1 LKKFLKTNNP
11 DNQNRNSKPCG
22 TFTTGQVPFMFRQPA
37 LTRVTGHTLRPGGLI
52 LTQRAVDFCGF
63 DPGDLVLD
71 AGSGYG
77 ATARYLFDTYGL
89 QVVGTDMD
97 VNKTIERS
105 NGDRATRHTGP
116 GARSF
121 DFVQSRIPAFPFKS
135 DRFDGIFC
143 ECVLSL
149 IPDKQACLEEF
160 YRMLKPNGQLVLTDL
175 FIPEKYRYNGLQT
188 DQPLSCL
195 DGALSI
201 VDLITAVEAAGFTI
215 TLMEGHTR
223 FLKQL
228 AGQIVFEHGSLDNFW
243 KHLSGS
249 GGDSQVAQA
258 CRTGTLKPGYGLFI
272 ASKYE

>member
-1 LKKFLKTNNP
+1 MREHQKIQGKF
-11 DNQNRNSKPCG
+11 D
-22 TFTTGQVPFMFRQPA
+22 TGQVPFMFRQPA

-63 DPGDLVLD
+63 DPGDLILD

-77 ATARYLFDTYGL
+77 ATARYLSDVYGL

-97 VNKTIERS
+97 VDKTI
-105 NGDRATRHTGP
+105 DRANDGRAKSVLANGHIAKGTK
-116 GARSF
+116 AF

-160 YRMLKPNGQLVLTDL
+160 FRMLKPNGQLVLTDL
-175 FIPEKYRYNGLQT
+175 FIPEKYRYQGLPANP
-188 DQPLSCL
+188 PLSCL

>member
-1 LKKFLKTNNP
+1 
-11 DNQNRNSKPCG
+11 
-22 TFTTGQVPFMFRQPA
+22 MFRQPA

-63 DPGDLVLD
+63 DPGDLILD
-71 AGSGYG
+71 AGAGYG
-77 ATARYLFDTYGL
+77 TTARYLSDLYGL
-89 QVVGTDMD
+89 QVVGTDLD
-97 VNKTIERS
+97 VNKTI
-105 NGDRATRHTGP
+105 DRANDGREKSVLANGHIAKGTKT
-116 GARSF
+116 F

-149 IPDKQACLEEF
+149 IPDKQACLAEF
-160 YRMLKPNGQLVLTDL
+160 FRMLKPNGQLVLTDL
-175 FIPEKYRYNGLQT
+175 FIPEKYRYQGLPA
-188 DQPLSCL
+188 DPPLSCL

-249 GGDSQVAQA
+249 GGDSQAALA

>member
-1 LKKFLKTNNP
+1 
-11 DNQNRNSKPCG
+11 
-22 TFTTGQVPFMFRQPA
+22 MFRQPA

-77 ATARYLFDTYGL
+77 ATSRYLSDVYGL
-89 QVVGTDMD
+89 QVVGTDLD
-97 VNKTIERS
+97 VNKTIERAYG
-105 NGDRATRHTGP
+105 NTVKQR
-116 GARSF
+116 RSF

-135 DRFDGIFC
+135 ERFDGIFC

-149 IPDKQACLEEF
+149 IPDKQACLTEF
-160 YRMLKPNGQLVLTDL
+160 FRMLKPNGQLVLTDL
-175 FIPEKYRYNGLQT
+175 FIPEKYRYQGLPA

-272 ASKYE
+272 AAKYA

>member
-1 LKKFLKTNNP
+1 
-11 DNQNRNSKPCG
+11 
-22 TFTTGQVPFMFRQPA
+22 MFRQPA
-37 LTRVTGHTLRPGGLI
+37 LTRVSGHTLRPGGLI

-71 AGSGYG
+71 AGAGYG
-77 ATARYLFDTYGL
+77 TTARYLSDVYGL
-89 QVVGTDMD
+89 QVVGTDLD
-97 VNKTIERS
+97 VNKTIDRENDGRS
-105 NGDRATRHTGP
+105 KGVLANGHIAKGSKT
-116 GARSF
+116 F

-135 DRFDGIFC
+135 DQFDGIFC

-160 YRMLKPNGQLVLTDL
+160 FRMLKPNGQLVLTDL
-175 FIPEKYRYNGLQT
+175 FIPEKYRYQGLPA
-188 DQPLSCL
+188 DPPLSCL

-258 CRTGTLKPGYGLFI
+258 CRTGNLKPGYGLFI